1 MSASYYYNASIKLT
15 AFFVGFFNLTNRSQ
29 TRVGFIVSCTH
40 QKKTKHIYLTLNA
53 VKKTAILASIW
64 LIITDSCHYYA
75 LQTYK
80 YTRVSGEQQ
89 RRLGELDK

>member
-1 MSASYYYNASIKLT
+1 
-15 AFFVGFFNLTNRSQ
+15 
-29 TRVGFIVSCTH
+29 
-40 QKKTKHIYLTLNA
+40 LTLNA